1 MSVTASDYQSLKL
14 QIKGLEETV
23 AELKRDNGEKAK
35 IIAEQAKLI
44 EELKAKLA
52 KYDNP
57 HTPSSAQRY
66 KKNSESKNSSK
77 KRGAPNGHRG
87 ATRPTPEPD
96 RVVEVT
102 TDQCDLCGSVNL
114 EECGVEKQVIEE
126 LPPPPKIEVIQF
138 NRHKYKCQDCGHVFI
153 AKDEKCPQKGRFGV
167 DLLVYLIMLKFS
179 LRGVLRRIKDFTLH
193 LNSFDIT
200 PKGIQDAILR
210 VGEACKTAYSANID
224 KVRAA
229 TWNYMD
235 ETGIRV
241 LGKNYW
247 LWTFRTPEDEVVV
260 VIRPSRGQNVLRE
273 IFGGDITAAGVVDGW
288 RAYNIIPILQRCW
301 AHLIRDVDAFIEH
314 PGGKELSE
322 AIHEKFKS
330 LKGFLDKDPP
340 TSMEERKQQKE
351 VWDREMAELAEQ
363 FSKFKELKK
372 PVTYIRNGLGNWY
385 TCLLYPGMEPTN
397 NLSEQVIREHV
408 LMRKIIGTFRS
419 ENGAE
424 YYQYIASVFAT
435 WRLQGKDIYDE
446 LKKLLV
452 NELCLR

>member
-1 MSVTASDYQSLKL
+1 
-14 QIKGLEETV
+14 
-23 AELKRDNGEKAK
+23 
-35 IIAEQAKLI
+35 
-44 EELKAKLA
+44 
-52 KYDNP
+52 
-57 HTPSSAQRY
+57 
-66 KKNSESKNSSK
+66 
-77 KRGAPNGHRG
+77 
-87 ATRPTPEPD
+87 
-96 RVVEVT
+96 
-102 TDQCDLCGSVNL
+102 
-114 EECGVEKQVIEE
+114 
-126 LPPPPKIEVIQF
+126 
-138 NRHKYKCQDCGHVFI
+138 
-153 AKDEKCPQKGRFGV
+153 
-167 DLLVYLIMLKFS
+167 MLKFS
-179 LRGVLRRIKDFTLH
+179 LRGVLRRIKDFALH
-193 LNSFDIT
+193 LNSFNIT

-273 IFGGDITAAGVVDGW
+273 IFGGDINGAGVVDGW
-288 RAYNIIPILQRCW
+288 RAYNIIPVLQRCW
-301 AHLIRDVDAFIEH
+301 AHLIRDVDAFIEQ

-322 AIHEKFKS
+322 AIHEKFKA
-330 LKGFLDKDPP
+330 LKGFLGKGPP
-340 TSMEERKQQKE
+340 TSMGERKQQKK
-351 VWDREMAELAEQ
+351 VWDSEMAKLAEQ
-363 FSKFKELKK
+363 FSKFTELKK

-419 ENGAE
+419 EDGAE

-435 WRLQGKDIYDE
+435 WRLQAKDVYAE

-452 NELCLR
+452 NELCLK

>member
-1 MSVTASDYQSLKL
+1 MLSDYQSLTL
-14 QIKGLEETV
+14 RIKKLEERI
-23 AELKRDNGEKAK
+23 AELEKENAEKTK
-35 IIAEQAKLI
+35 IIAEQAKII

-52 KYDNP
+52 KYENP

-66 KKNSESKNSSK
+66 KKESESKNSSK
-77 KRGAPNGHRG
+77 RRGAPNGHRG

-102 TDQCDLCGSVNL
+102 AEHCDHCGSTNL

-126 LPPPPKIEVIQF
+126 IPPPPKIEVIQF
-138 NRHKYKCQDCGHVFI
+138 NRHKYKCHDCGHDFT
-153 AKDEKCPQKGRFGV
+153 AKSEECPQKGRFGV
-167 DLLVYLIMLKFS
+167 NLLVYLTMLKFS
-179 LRGVLRRIKDFTLH
+179 LRGVLRRIKDFASH
-193 LNSFDIT
+193 LNAFDIT

-210 VGEACKTAYSANID
+210 VGDACKTAYSANIE
-224 KVRAA
+224 KVRTAA
-229 TWNYMD
+229 WNYMD

-247 LWTFRTPEDEVVV
+247 LWTFRTLDGEVVV
-260 VIRPSRGQNVLRE
+260 AIRPSRGRDVLRE
-273 IFGGDITAAGVVDGW
+273 IFGVDLNGAGVVDGW
-288 RAYNIIPILQRCW
+288 RAYNIIPVLQRCW
-301 AHLIRDVDAFIEH
+301 AHLIREVDAFIEK

-322 AIHEKFKS
+322 AIHEKFKA
-330 LKGFLDKDPP
+330 LKEFLGKDPP
-340 TSMEERKQQKE
+340 ASMEERKQQKE

-363 FSKFKELKK
+363 FGKFTELKK
-372 PVTYIRNGLGNWY
+372 PITYVRNGLGNWY

-435 WRLQGKDIYDE
+435 WRLQGRDIYDE